1 MKTKLIIVAAFITT
15 LSSCHTFRYTDLD
28 HFQYEKLPIKGSKS
42 SKEGKACAE
51 YHFPISIFYS
61 NSDITVES
69 AKKNA
74 EITDIVSV
82 EDEISIAPG
91 YRKICKIVRGN

>member
-1 MKTKLIIVAAFITT
+1 MKNKIIITT
-15 LSSCHTFRYTDLD
+15 ALLTTISSCHTFRYTDLD
-28 HFQYEKLPIKGSKS
+28 HFQYEKLPVKGSKS
-42 SKEGKACAE
+42 LKEGKACAE
-51 YHFPISIFYS
+51 YHFPTSLFYS

-82 EDEISIAPG
+82 EDEISVAPG